1 MNLVRNLKAMEVK
14 TTHQRLI
21 FTANRHLYDDV
32 FNFWTALAVESGSR
46 LVVAQH
52 GGNYGISEFPSFARE
67 RHENSRCRSLHHLGL
82 EN

>member
-1 MNLVRNLKAMEVK
+1 V
-14 TTHQRLI
+14 I

-52 GGNYGISEFPSFARE
+52 GGNYGISEFPSFAENHETLVADRYITWGWKE
-67 RHENSRCRSLHHLGL
+67 EEYKINENS
-82 EN
+82 